1 MSFFNAPCILTPEY
15 ADVTQTSV
23 FSTESTSSTTN
34 TPPSFNSSSSLF
46 NYTLTKSLYSFYCKF
61 KASESMNCDFENS
74 FCGWTNDTNNLE
86 QTWIRTSGSLSLST
100 TPWRPPVDTTL
111 NNPGKFAKIK
121 EIIES
126 YLLN

>member
-1 MSFFNAPCILTPEY
+1 VSFFNVPCILTPEY

-23 FSTESTSSTTN
+23 FSNESTSSTTN

-46 NYTLTKSLYSFYCKF
+46 NYTLKSLYSFYYKF

-111 NNPGKFAKIK
+111 NNPGKYAKI
-121 EIIES
+121 IE
-126 YLLN
+126 